1 MAIEIER
8 KFALKNRDWEKQVAS
23 SHKIR
28 QGYLVSGLEP
38 AQPAS
43 VRIRISDD
51 RASLNIKSVTLGVE
65 RHEFEYTIPLDEAD
79 YMLAHLCK
87 PHLIEKTR
95 HIVMH
100 AGNRWEIDIFEGQNT
115 GLEMAELEL
124 PAVDAKF
131 ERPAWLGSEVSDD
144 PRYYNI
150 HLVEHPYNSW

>member
-65 RHEFEYTIPLDEAD
+65 RHE
-79 YMLAHLCK
+79 LCK

>member
-8 KFALKNRDWEKQVAS
+8 KFTLKNHDWEQQVES

-38 AQPAS
+38 AQPSS
-43 VRIRISDD
+43 VRVRISGD
-51 RASLNIKSVTLGVE
+51 RASLNIKSVTLGVK
-65 RHEFEYTIPLDEAD
+65 RHEFEYTIALDDAE

-87 PHLIEKTR
+87 PYLVEKTR

-100 AGNRWEIDIFEGQNT
+100 NGNRWEIDIFEGQNA

-124 PAVDAKF
+124 PSIDARF
-131 ERPAWLGSEVSDD
+131 ELPAWVGDEVSDD
-144 PRYYNI
+144 LRYYNI
-150 HLVEHPYNSW
+150 YLVEHPYNSW